1 MPNLDKASTPSL
13 ALDDK
18 LLTVFNKLLPL
29 IDNVSDG
36 LRTIALLGT
45 ASTTWLFVW
54 MFFILHWSLTASV
67 IMAILVFIPTLIL
80 LRFWWS
86 LTDLKD
92 LPAVAEEILD
102 DVSSEV
108 RSTWQEVRSGKKQTL
123 SFIGQARN
131 LWEMKSL
138 LGQLDEVFGQ
148 YLNIGLLLNPFTLLM
163 AILSVLAVF
172 VLLVLS
178 FITVLTV
185 II

>member
-1 MPNLDKASTPSL
+1 MSNLDKVSTPSL
-13 ALDDK
+13 ALDDR
-18 LLTVFNKLLPL
+18 LLSVFNKLLPL

-45 ASTTWLFVW
+45 AITMWLFIW
-54 MFFILHWSLTASV
+54 MFFILHWSLTATT

-86 LTDLKD
+86 LVDLKD
-92 LPAVAEEILD
+92 LPSVAENIFE
-102 DVSSEV
+102 DVNAEV
-108 RSTWQEVRSGKKQTL
+108 KSTWQSVRSDKKSAM

-138 LGQLDEVFGQ
+138 LGELDEVFGQ

-178 FITVLTV
+178 FVTVLTT